1 MIKKIKEI
9 KNLAIFK
16 DFEWDT
22 TVKEKDGSKKE
33 FKDINIIYGRNYS
46 GKTTIS
52 RIIRALETGKLSEK
66 YENPDFKV
74 SIKDETELTQNNLSS
89 HSKIIRVFNEDF
101 VRDNL
106 RFIIDPEASI
116 KSFAILGDGNNDLQK
131 EIEAIKAILGE
142 NEEGKETGLYKELL
156 LLKTKYIEEKKKHE
170 AVKKKLNDQLSTK
183 ATGGKN
189 SIKYN
194 SSKFGNQ
201 NYNIRELEKDI
212 ATVQPKEFTSIDNTE
227 KSIQEK
233 LLEQNTLAEISELK
247 EPELK
252 IKHFA
257 ERAKELT
264 QRKVSE
270 SGKIEELVKDAIL
283 NKWAKEG
290 RKIHEEKR
298 VNCGFCGNHITSERW
313 SLLEKHFDEESD
325 KLEQD
330 ITELIEEI
338 ETEKTGLKTLFYPSK
353 NLFYS
358 KFHQQ
363 IDDLITLYKGKSSA
377 YSNEL
382 NTILKQ
388 LNTRKD
394 DLINPLVFSEPK
406 DYSEDVL
413 SVWNSYEEIRQASN
427 NFSSELA
434 DKKIEAQKLLRLREV
449 SDFLD
454 IIDYSRQITEI
465 GKLKI
470 EETTAKTNKE
480 TKENEI
486 EEKEDEIKA
495 KNRLLNDEEKGALKV
510 NEYLNDFFGH
520 GSLELRAIEEN
531 GDEEKSKQIRFQVIR
546 DGNEAH
552 HLSEGECSLLAFC
565 YFMAK
570 LEDVETKGRKPII
583 WIDDPISSLD
593 GNHIFFIYS
602 LIKSEIVEKALFEQL
617 FVSTHNLD
625 FLKYLKRLNKGYEC
639 AYFLINRKDKTSDIL
654 AMPKYL
660 KEFIT
665 EFNFLFEQIYKC
677 SEIDHVDDSNY
688 TLFYNFGN
696 NARKFLEIF
705 LYYKYPDSGKDIEK
719 MKKFFGDESIP
730 SILTERVNNEYSH
743 LSGAF
748 ERGSTPVE
756 VPEMKKTA
764 ELIITKLKSDR
775 DQYEALLKSI
785 GVELVQEET
794 V

>member
-16 DFEWDT
+16 DFEWDV

-46 GKTTIS
+46 GKTTVS

-74 SIKDETELTQNNLSS
+74 LIKDETELTQNNLSS

-116 KSFAILGDGNNDLQK
+116 KPFAILGDGNNDLQK
-131 EIEAIKAILGE
+131 EIEAIKVILGE
-142 NEEGKETGLYKELL
+142 NEEDKETGLYKELL
-156 LLKTKYIEEKKKHE
+156 LLKAKYIEEKKKHE
-170 AVKKKLNDQLSTK
+170 AVKKKLNDQLSAK
-183 ATGGKN
+183 ATGGEN

-212 ATVQPKEFTSIDNTE
+212 ATVQSKEFISIDNTE

-252 IKHFA
+252 IQDFA
-257 ERAKELT
+257 KRAKEVT
-264 QRKVSE
+264 ERKVSE

-290 RKIHEEKR
+290 RNIHKEKR
-298 VNCGFCGNHITSERW
+298 VNCGFCGNQITSERW

-413 SVWNSYEEIRQASN
+413 SIWNSYEEIRQASN

-570 LEDVETKGRKPII
+570 LEDVETKGSKPII

-677 SEIDHVDDSNY
+677 SKIDHVDDSNY

-696 NARKFLEIF
+696 NSRKFLEIF

-748 ERGSTPVE
+748 ERGSTPIE